1 MASTGLSSA
10 ARASVSAMDMPL
22 TWFWMASKL
31 ASMATVEPALA
42 MFSL

>member
-22 TWFWMASKL
+22 TWFWMAS
-31 ASMATVEPALA
+31 MATVEPALA